1 MSKHCSVHLP
11 FLLSTGIPGCN
22 SLSVGHKV
30 LKCHDNPAA
39 LARGGGLEGQRIKPL
54 SSFIIQR
61 QFSPRAGQ
69 FSPGPVCT
77 GHTMESLLLQCFIHS
92 LEYGNELSNQY
103 RWLPGPGRLAEPPPG
118 AGSRFFVA
126 SKKISDRIAA
136 SKAAYIVGNRHSFL
150 KLGTRPGL
158 SKKWKFW
165 GTGARRKTP
174 S

>member
-11 FLLSTGIPGCN
+11 FLSSTGIPGCN
-22 SLSVGHKV
+22 SLSMRHKV
-30 LKCHDNPAA
+30 LKCHDNPTA
-39 LARGGGLEGQRIKPL
+39 LARGGGPEGQHIKLL

-77 GHTMESLLLQCFIHS
+77 GHTIESLLLQCFIHS
-92 LEYGNELSNQY
+92 LEYGNKLSNQY
-103 RWLPGPGRLAEPPPG
+103 RWLLCPARLAGPPPG
-118 AGSRFFVA
+118 TGSRFFVA
-126 SKKISDRIAA
+126 SKEISDRIAA

-165 GTGARRKTP
+165 GTGARKKTP